1 MSLLIYNELST
12 KKIQL
17 LNIFLDKIMKITE
30 SQYGYII
37 QVKNMDKYNLKFQ
50 KVVEMYHMPDIQINI
65 QLDADFNFLED
76 VNSTLEFWNKQI
88 IETKKPLIMNQSEL
102 IDNLF
107 TFDNK
112 SILDSS
118 SWFILPVFHYSRT
131 VAIIGLIGSPISFNP
146 YYYEML
152 QPFMML
158 CSEMLV
164 NGRNGRKNLFSMK

>member
-1 MSLLIYNELST
+1 MSLLIYNEISA

-17 LNIFLDKIMKITE
+17 LSIFLDKIMKITE

-37 QVKNMDKYNLKFQ
+37 QVNDTDKKNLKFQ
-50 KVVEMYHMPDIQINI
+50 KVVEMYQIPDVKINI

-76 VNSTLEFWNKQI
+76 VNSTLEFWNRQI
-88 IETKKPLIMNQSEL
+88 IETKKPLIMNHSEL

-107 TFDNK
+107 TFDNQ

-118 SWFILPVFHYSRT
+118 SWFILPAHHYSKT
-131 VAIIGLIGSPISFNP
+131 VAIVGLIGSPISFNP

-152 QPFMML
+152 QPFLML

-164 NGRNGRKNLFSMK
+164 NNRKGVKNLFQ